1 MGGRTGRAL
10 EPALH
15 VRLELTHERR
25 MRELIGEHGRDA
37 EGHGR
42 GNALVLE
49 RLQRFDQRQV
59 AVEGG
64 LAQPHAAV
72 RPAAVMQHVRQMTVE
87 CQDEIHGRPSDGR

>member
-1 MGGRTGRAL
+1 MRGRAGRAL

-15 VRLELTHERR
+15 VRFEFTHERW
-25 MRELIGEHGRDA
+25 MRELIGEYGRDA
-37 EGHGR
+37 ERHRGR
-42 GNALVLE
+42 DALFLE

-59 AVEGG
+59 AVERG

-72 RPAAVMQHVRQMTVE
+72 WPAAVMQDVRQMTVE